1 MIHEIDWA
9 AVDKTDTFVLSFV
22 KIGSRVGKMAHAL
35 TTCTFCGVGCGIY
48 LETSGNKIIGTYPSM
63 SHPAN
68 CGRICIRG
76 WHVHEVA
83 SATDR
88 LMQPL
93 IKKEN
98 TFQPVSWNE
107 AYDFVAK
114 RLTEIKSEYGPDAIG
129 FLNSSHC
136 SNEDGYILQKFAR
149 AVIGTNNV
157 DQGTTLYHS
166 NSIRA
171 LRDTLGVPAAT
182 SSIAELMKSDVIIVS
197 QIDLGRQLPTIGGWV
212 IRAKLAGAKLIVIG
226 SRRNTVAEHADYFLQ
241 TVPWTETFLYIALAK
256 VIVDRGLMNLDFVRQ
271 RCNAYE
277 SFLKNIEAFD
287 ILQAASLCGLSPDL
301 IEQAAITYAKASKA
315 MILYS
320 TGAEASGRDLIHS
333 MVNLTLLTGNIGKPG
348 AGIMPLAEHNNL
360 QGDCDVGMFPSSL
373 PGYIPVRNLKGRKH
387 FEEIWM
393 RPLPDRWGMDS
404 STMLGTRGNLKAI
417 WLDRHNPVV
426 STAYCD
432 ASVALEKMEFV
443 VLQNLFMTPTAH
455 YADVILPT
463 VAYGEETVTFTSS
476 ERRIQLAQKAVEPPS
491 GLTSA
496 WCQVVE
502 VAKRLGV
509 KWDYETSSDVMK
521 EIGRVVPFYEGA
533 SYENLARHYGR
544 QWPCTHDRPLG
555 TPYLFEDQ
563 KGSRTFSFASIQQL
577 PPLSRSAAGFPF
589 ALMFGRSL
597 YYWHQ
602 NTMVQHSETLKRE
615 YGILLLDY
623 PDGFVELNPE
633 DAEALKIR
641 DGMKIRLIS
650 GVGSAITYA
659 RVTNEIRKGTIYVP
673 YYLEDIARQIL
684 GPARTE
690 YRAGSRTVHVKV
702 EKA

>member
-1 MIHEIDWA
+1 LF
-9 AVDKTDTFVLSFV
+9 KGYF
-22 KIGSRVGKMAHAL
+22 MAHTL

-48 LETSGNKIIGTYPSM
+48 LETSGNEIIGTYPSM

-68 CGRICIRG
+68 CGRICLRG

-88 LMQPL
+88 LKQPL
-93 IKKEN
+93 IKKDN
-98 TFQPVSWNE
+98 TFQPVSWSE
-107 AYDFVAK
+107 AYDFIAK
-114 RLTEIKSEYGPDAIG
+114 RLTDIKAKYGPDAIG

-136 SNEDGYILQKFAR
+136 GNEDGYILQKLAR

-157 DQGTTLYHS
+157 DQGTALYHS

-171 LRDTLGVPAAT
+171 LSATLGVAAAT
-182 SSIAELMKSDVIIVS
+182 NSIAELMKSDVIIVS

-212 IRAKLAGAKLIVIG
+212 IRAKLGGAKLIVIG
-226 SRRNTVAEHADYFLQ
+226 SRRNRVAEHADYFLQ
-241 TVPWTETFLYIALAK
+241 TTPWTEAFLYGALAK
-256 VIVDRGLMNLDFVRQ
+256 VIVDRGLMDLDFVRQ

-277 SFLKNIEAFD
+277 LFLKNTESFD
-287 ILQAASLCGLSPDL
+287 VLQAASLCGLSPDL
-301 IEQAAITYAKASKA
+301 IEQAAITYAKASNA

-320 TGAEASGRDLIHS
+320 TGAEASGRDLLHS
-333 MVNLTLLTGNIGKPG
+333 MANLALLTGNIGKPG
-348 AGIMPLAEHNNL
+348 AGIMPLTEHNNL
-360 QGDCDVGMFPSSL
+360 QGACDLGMVPSYL
-373 PGYIPVRNLKGRKH
+373 PGYVPVRNLEGRKR
-387 FEEIWM
+387 FEKVWG
-393 RPLPDRWGMDS
+393 RPLPDRRGMDS

-426 STAYCD
+426 STAQCD
-432 ASVALEKMEFV
+432 ASVALQKMEFV
-443 VLQNLFMTPTAH
+443 VLQNLFMTPTAQ
-455 YADVILPT
+455 YAHVILPT
-463 VAYGEETVTFTSS
+463 AAYGEETVTFTSL

-502 VAKRLGV
+502 IAGRLGV
-509 KWDYETSSDVMK
+509 EWHYDTSSDVMN
-521 EIGRVVPFYEGA
+521 EIGRIVPFYEGA
-533 SYENLARHYGR
+533 SYENLAQHYGR
-544 QWPCTHDRPLG
+544 QWPCTHERPLG
-555 TPYLFEDQ
+555 TPYLFADQ
-563 KGSRTFSFASIQQL
+563 GGGRQFSFVPINQL
-577 PPLSRSAAGFPF
+577 PPATRTTAEFPF
-589 ALMFGRSL
+589 VLMFGRSL

-623 PDGFVELNPE
+623 PEGFVDINPE

-650 GVGSAITYA
+650 GVGSATTYG
-659 RVTNEIRKGTIYVP
+659 RVTNEIRQGTIYVP
-673 YYLEDIARQIL
+673 FFLQDIAKQIL
-684 GPARTE
+684 GPAGTE
-690 YRAGSRTVHVKV
+690 YRAGSRTIYVKV

>member
-1 MIHEIDWA
+1 
-9 AVDKTDTFVLSFV
+9 
-22 KIGSRVGKMAHAL
+22 MAHTL

-68 CGRICIRG
+68 CGRICVRG

-88 LMQPL
+88 LKQPL
-93 IKKEN
+93 IKKDN
-98 TFQPVSWNE
+98 AFQPVSWSE
-107 AYDFVAK
+107 AYDFIAK
-114 RLTEIKSEYGPDAIG
+114 RLTEIKSVYGPDAIG

-136 SNEDGYILQKFAR
+136 GNEDGYILQKFAR

-166 NSIRA
+166 NSVRA
-171 LRDTLGVPAAT
+171 LRDTIGVPAAT
-182 SSIAELMKSDVIIVS
+182 NSIAELMECDVIIVN
-197 QIDLGRQLPTIGGWV
+197 QVDLGRQLPTIGGWV
-212 IRAKLAGAKLIVIG
+212 IRAKLAGAKLICIG
-226 SRRNTVAEHADYFLQ
+226 PRRQPMTDHADYVLQ
-241 TVPWTETFLYIALAK
+241 TLPGTEVFLFGALAK
-256 VIVDRGLMNLDFVRQ
+256 VIVDRGLINLEFVRRQ
-271 RCNAYE
+271 CKGFE
-277 SFLKNIEAFD
+277 SFLKNIESFD
-287 ILQAASLCGLSPDL
+287 VLRAASICGLSPDV
-301 IEQAAITYAKASKA
+301 IEQTAMAYAKAAKA

-320 TGAEASGRDLIHS
+320 TFAEASGRDQIYS
-333 MVNLTLLTGNIGKPG
+333 MVNLALLTGNIARPG

-360 QGDCDVGMFPSSL
+360 QGGCDVGMFPSSL
-373 PGYIPVRNLKGRKH
+373 PGYVPVRDLKGRKY
-387 FEEIWM
+387 FEETWM
-393 RPLPDRWGMDS
+393 KPLPDRWGMDS

-426 STAYCD
+426 SASSGD
-432 ASVALEKMEFV
+432 AVVALKKMELV
-443 VLQNLFMTPTAH
+443 VLQNLFMTPTAQCAH
-455 YADVILPT
+455 VILPT
-463 VAYGEETVTFTSS
+463 AAYGEETVTFTSS

-496 WCQVVE
+496 WCQVAE

-509 KWDYETSSDVMK
+509 EWNYESSADVMK
-521 EIGRVVPFYEGA
+521 EIGQVVPFYEGA

-555 TPYLFEDQ
+555 TPYLFADRSGKQ
-563 KGSRTFSFASIQQL
+563 PFSFVPIQQL
-577 PPLSRSAAGFPF
+577 PAADRSTTEFPF
-589 ALMFGRSL
+589 ILMFGRSL

-623 PDGFVELNPE
+623 PEGFVEINPE
-633 DAEALKIR
+633 DAEALRIR

-650 GVGSAITYA
+650 AVGSSTTYA
-659 RVTNEIRKGTIYVP
+659 RVTSEIRQGTIFVP
-673 YYLEDIARQIL
+673 YYLQDIAKQIL

>member
-1 MIHEIDWA
+1 
-9 AVDKTDTFVLSFV
+9 
-22 KIGSRVGKMAHAL
+22 MAHTL

-48 LETSGNKIIGTYPSM
+48 LETSGNEIIGTYPSM

-68 CGRICIRG
+68 CGRICLRG

-88 LMQPL
+88 LKQPL
-93 IKKEN
+93 IKKNN
-98 TFQPVSWNE
+98 TFQPVSWSE
-107 AYDFVAK
+107 AYDFIAK
-114 RLTEIKSEYGPDAIG
+114 RLTDIKSKYGPDAIG

-136 SNEDGYILQKFAR
+136 GNEDGYILQKIAR

-157 DQGTTLYHS
+157 DQGTALYHS

-171 LRDTLGVPAAT
+171 LSATLGVAAAT
-182 SSIAELMKSDVIIVS
+182 NSIAELMKSDVIIVS

-212 IRAKLAGAKLIVIG
+212 IRAKLGGAKLIVIG
-226 SRRNTVAEHADYFLQ
+226 SRRNRVAEHADYFLQ
-241 TVPWTETFLYIALAK
+241 TTPFTEAFLYGALAK
-256 VIVDRGLMNLDFVRQ
+256 VIVDRGLMDLDFVRQ

-277 SFLKNIEAFD
+277 LFLKNTESFD
-287 ILQAASLCGLSPDL
+287 VLQAASLCGLSPDL
-301 IEQAAITYAKASKA
+301 IEQAAITYAKASNA

-320 TGAEASGRDLIHS
+320 TGAEASGRDLLHS
-333 MVNLTLLTGNIGKPG
+333 MANLALLTGNIGKPG
-348 AGIMPLAEHNNL
+348 AGIMPLTEHNNL
-360 QGDCDVGMFPSSL
+360 QGACDLGMIPSYL
-373 PGYIPVRNLKGRKH
+373 PGYVPIRNLEERKR
-387 FEEIWM
+387 FEKFWD
-393 RPLPDRWGMDS
+393 RPLPDRRGMDTS
-404 STMLGTRGNLKAI
+404 MMLGTRGNLKAI

-426 STAYCD
+426 SATQCD
-432 ASVALEKMEFV
+432 ASVALQKMEFV
-443 VLQNLFMTPTAH
+443 VLQNLFMTPTAQ
-455 YADVILPT
+455 YAHVILPT
-463 VAYGEETVTFTSS
+463 AAYGEETVTFTSL

-502 VAKRLGV
+502 IAGRLGV
-509 KWDYETSSDVMK
+509 EWRYDTSSDVMN
-521 EIGRVVPFYEGA
+521 EIGRIVPFYEGA
-533 SYENLARHYGR
+533 NYENLAQHYGR

-555 TPYLFEDQ
+555 TPYLFADQ
-563 KGSRTFSFASIQQL
+563 SGVRQFSFVPINQL
-577 PPLSRSAAGFPF
+577 PPATRTTAEFPF
-589 ALMFGRSL
+589 VLMFGRSL

-623 PDGFVELNPE
+623 PEGFVDINPE

-650 GVGSAITYA
+650 GVGSATTYA
-659 RVTNEIRKGTIYVP
+659 RVTNEIRQGTIYVP
-673 YYLEDIARQIL
+673 FFLQDIAKQIL
-684 GPARTE
+684 GPAGTE
-690 YRAGSRTVHVKV
+690 YRAGSRTIYVKV

>member
-1 MIHEIDWA
+1 MSH
-9 AVDKTDTFVLSFV
+9 T
-22 KIGSRVGKMAHAL
+22 L

-68 CGRICIRG
+68 CGRICVRG

-83 SATDR
+83 SASDR
-88 LMQPL
+88 LKQPL
-93 IKKEN
+93 IKKDN
-98 TFQPVSWNE
+98 AFQPVSWDE
-107 AYDFVAK
+107 AYDFIAK
-114 RLTEIKSEYGPDAIG
+114 RLTEVKSKYGPDAIG

-136 SNEDGYILQKFAR
+136 GNEDAYILQKFAR

-157 DQGTTLYHS
+157 DQGTTFYHS

-171 LRDTLGVPAAT
+171 LRDTIGVPAAT
-182 SSIAELMKSDVIIVS
+182 NSIAELMESDVIIVS

-212 IRAKLAGAKLIVIG
+212 IRAKLAGAKLICIG
-226 SRRNTVAEHADYFLQ
+226 PRRHPIAEHADYLLQ
-241 TVPWTETFLYIALAK
+241 TIPGTEVFLYGAMAK
-256 VIVDRGLMNLDFVRQ
+256 VIVDRGLMNLEFIRH
-271 RCNAYE
+271 RCNAFE
-277 SFLKNIEAFD
+277 IFLKNIESFD
-287 ILQAASLCGLSPDL
+287 VLQAASISGLSPDT
-301 IEQAAITYAKASKA
+301 IEQAAVTYAKASKA

-320 TGAEASGRDLIHS
+320 TGAEASGRDQIHS
-333 MVNLTLLTGNIGKPG
+333 MANLILLTGNIGKPG

-360 QGDCDVGMFPSSL
+360 QGGCDVGMFPSSL
-373 PGYIPVRNLKGRKH
+373 PGYVPVRNLEGRKY

-404 STMLGTRGNLKAI
+404 STMLGSRGNLKAI

-426 STAYCD
+426 STAYSD
-432 ASVALEKMEFV
+432 ASVALQKMEFV
-443 VLQNLFMTPTAH
+443 VLQNLFMTPTAQN
-455 YADVILPT
+455 ADVILPT
-463 VAYGEETVTFTSS
+463 VAYGEETVTFTSL
-476 ERRIQLAQKAVEPPS
+476 ERRIQLAQKAIEPPS

-509 KWDYETSSDVMK
+509 KWHYETSSDVMK
-521 EIGRVVPFYEGA
+521 EIGRVNQYYEGA

-555 TPYLFEDQ
+555 TPYLVVDQ
-563 KGSRTFSFASIQQL
+563 NGGRPFSFIPIHQS
-577 PPLSRSAAGFPF
+577 PPASRSTTAFPF
-589 ALMFGRSL
+589 VLVFGRSL

-623 PDGFVELNPE
+623 PNGFIEMNPE
-633 DAEALKIR
+633 DAKALNIR

-650 GVGSAITYA
+650 DIGSASTYA
-659 RVTNEIRKGTIYVP
+659 RVTNEIREGTIYVP
-673 YYLEDIARQIL
+673 YYMEDIARQIL

-690 YRAGSRTVHVKV
+690 YRAGSRTVYVKV

>member
-1 MIHEIDWA
+1 
-9 AVDKTDTFVLSFV
+9 
-22 KIGSRVGKMAHAL
+22 MAHTL

-76 WHVHEVA
+76 WHAHEVA

-88 LMQPL
+88 LTQPL
-93 IKKEN
+93 VKKDN
-98 TFQPVSWNE
+98 AFQPVSWSE
-107 AYDFVAK
+107 AYDFIAK

-136 SNEDGYILQKFAR
+136 GNEDAYILQKFAR

-157 DQGTTLYHS
+157 DQGTTFYHS

-171 LRDTLGVPAAT
+171 LRDTIGVPAAT
-182 SSIAELMKSDVIIVS
+182 NSIAELMESDVIIVS

-212 IRAKLAGAKLIVIG
+212 IRAKLAGAKLICIG
-226 SRRNTVAEHADYFLQ
+226 PRRHPVAEHADYLLQ
-241 TVPWTETFLYIALAK
+241 TIPGTEAFLYGALAK
-256 VIVDRGLMNLDFVRQ
+256 VIVDRGLMNLEFIRQ
-271 RCNAYE
+271 RCNAFE
-277 SFLKNIEAFD
+277 LFLKNIESFD
-287 ILQAASLCGLSPDL
+287 VLQAASICGLSPDV

-320 TGAEASGRDLIHS
+320 TGAEASGRDQIHS

-360 QGDCDVGMFPSSL
+360 QGGCDVGMFPSSL
-373 PGYIPVRNLKGRKH
+373 PGYVPVRNLKGRKH

-404 STMLGTRGNLKAI
+404 STMLGARGNLKAM

-426 STAYCD
+426 STAYSD
-432 ASVALEKMEFV
+432 ASAALKKMEFV
-443 VLQNLFMTPTAH
+443 VLQNLFMTPTAQ
-455 YADVILPT
+455 YAHVILPT

-476 ERRIQLAQKAVEPPS
+476 ERRIQLAQKAVEPSS

-509 KWDYETSSDVMK
+509 KWDYKNSSDVMK
-521 EIGRVVPFYEGA
+521 EIGLVVPFYEGA

-555 TPYLFEDQ
+555 TSYFVADQ
-563 KGSRTFSFASIQQL
+563 NGKRPFSFIPIRQS
-577 PPLSRSAAGFPF
+577 PPASRSTTAFPF
-589 ALMFGRSL
+589 VLVFGRSL

-623 PDGFVELNPE
+623 PNGFVEMNPE
-633 DAEALKIR
+633 DAKALNIR

-650 GVGSAITYA
+650 DIGSAATYA
-659 RVTNEIRKGTIYVP
+659 RVTNEIREGTIFVP
-673 YYLEDIARQIL
+673 YYMEDIARQIL

-690 YRAGSRTVHVKV
+690 YRAGSRTVYIKV

>member
-1 MIHEIDWA
+1 
-9 AVDKTDTFVLSFV
+9 
-22 KIGSRVGKMAHAL
+22 MAQTL

-48 LETSGNKIIGTYPSM
+48 LETSGNEIIGTYPSM

-88 LMQPL
+88 LKQPL
-93 IKKEN
+93 IKKNN
-98 TFQPVSWNE
+98 TFQPVSWSE
-107 AYDFVAK
+107 AYDFIAK
-114 RLTEIKSEYGPDAIG
+114 RLTDIKSKYGPDAIG

-136 SNEDGYILQKFAR
+136 GNEDGYILQKIAR

-157 DQGTTLYHS
+157 DQGTALYHS

-171 LRDTLGVPAAT
+171 LSATLGVAAAT
-182 SSIAELMKSDVIIVS
+182 NSIAELMKSDVIIVS

-212 IRAKLAGAKLIVIG
+212 IRAKLGGAKLIVIG
-226 SRRNTVAEHADYFLQ
+226 SRRNRVAEHADYFLQ
-241 TVPWTETFLYIALAK
+241 TTPFTEAFLYGALAK
-256 VIVDRGLMNLDFVRQ
+256 VIVDRGLMDLDFVRQ

-277 SFLKNIEAFD
+277 LFLKNTESFD
-287 ILQAASLCGLSPDL
+287 VLQAASLCGLSPDL
-301 IEQAAITYAKASKA
+301 IEQAAITYAKASNA

-320 TGAEASGRDLIHS
+320 TGAEASGRDLLHS
-333 MVNLTLLTGNIGKPG
+333 MANLALLTGNIGKPG
-348 AGIMPLAEHNNL
+348 AGIMPLTEHNNL
-360 QGDCDVGMFPSSL
+360 QGACDLGMIPSYL
-373 PGYIPVRNLKGRKH
+373 PGYVPIRNLEERKR
-387 FEEIWM
+387 FEKFWD
-393 RPLPDRWGMDS
+393 RPLPDRRGMDTS
-404 STMLGTRGNLKAI
+404 MMLGTRGNLKAI

-426 STAYCD
+426 SATQCD
-432 ASVALEKMEFV
+432 ASVALQKMEFV
-443 VLQNLFMTPTAH
+443 VLQNLFMTPTAQ
-455 YADVILPT
+455 YAHVILPT
-463 VAYGEETVTFTSS
+463 AAYGEETVTFTSL

-502 VAKRLGV
+502 IAGRLGV
-509 KWDYETSSDVMK
+509 EWRYDTSSDVMN
-521 EIGRVVPFYEGA
+521 EIGRIVPFYEGA
-533 SYENLARHYGR
+533 NYENLAQHYGR

-555 TPYLFEDQ
+555 TPYLFADQ
-563 KGSRTFSFASIQQL
+563 SGVRQFSFVPINQL
-577 PPLSRSAAGFPF
+577 PPATRTTAEFPF
-589 ALMFGRSL
+589 VLMFGRSL

-623 PDGFVELNPE
+623 PEGFVDINPE

-650 GVGSAITYA
+650 GVGSATTYA
-659 RVTNEIRKGTIYVP
+659 RVTNEIRQGTIYVP
-673 YYLEDIARQIL
+673 FFLQDIAKQIL
-684 GPARTE
+684 GPAGTE
-690 YRAGSRTVHVKV
+690 YRAGSRTIYVKV